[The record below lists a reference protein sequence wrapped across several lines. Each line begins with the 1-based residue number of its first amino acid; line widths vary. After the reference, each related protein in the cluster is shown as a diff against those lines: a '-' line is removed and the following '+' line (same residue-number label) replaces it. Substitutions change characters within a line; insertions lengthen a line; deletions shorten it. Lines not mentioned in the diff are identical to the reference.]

1 MLNEEIKNL
10 LIVEI
15 DKLLPE
21 NKQNKLI
28 SAMRYMLF
36 APAKY
41 IRPFLV
47 IGSFQIFNDEIRLL
61 SNPIERVLP
70 IAIAIEFIH
79 VYSLIHDDLPCM
91 DNSDTRRGQNS
102 CHKEFDEAT
111 AVLVGD
117 ALLTLAFEILSSLD
131 ADSDERCR
139 IIKVLSEAIGL
150 KGMVGGQVLDIDD
163 VANKPYVT
171 LELPYTTSELSSV
184 IPVRDTG
191 IQPANVLYQ
200 NSFDDE
206 GKMDSSV
213 THWDDTYS
221 ASEISHPSSYM
232 HNAEETAKKI
242 KEIHL
247 MKTAKLFAASCE
259 IGAIMGGATYE
270 QQKALRNYGE
280 NLGLIFQAQDDMKDY
295 GQEKTSNLVSVLGKD
310 GVKSYIE
317 ELFKK
322 ASNNLNTLSRNV
334 GSLYELLNKTKKDG

>member
-10 LIVEI
+10 LILEI

-21 NKQNKLI
+21 NKQNKLM
-28 SAMRYMLF
+28 SAMRYMLL

-47 IGSFQIFNDEIRLL
+47 IGSFQIFNAK
-61 SNPIERVLP
+61 IERVLP
-70 IAIAIEFIH
+70 IAIAIECIH

-111 AVLVGD
+111 AVLAGD

-131 ADSDERCR
+131 ANNDERCN

-150 KGMVGGQVLDIDD
+150 KGMVGGQVLDIENRHVDF
-163 VANKPYVT
+163 
-171 LELPYTTSELSSV
+171 E
-184 IPVRDTG
+184 
-191 IQPANVLYQ
+191 
-200 NSFDDE
+200 
-206 GKMDSSV
+206 
-213 THWDDTYS
+213 
-221 ASEISHPSSYM
+221 
-232 HNAEETAKKI
+232 KI

-259 IGAIMGGATYE
+259 MGAIMGGATYE
-270 QQKALRNYGE
+270 QQKALRDYGE
-280 NLGLIFQAQDDMKDY
+280 NLGLMFQAQDDMKDC
-295 GQEKTSNLVSVLGKD
+295 GQDETSNLVSVLGKD

-334 GSLYELLNKTKKDG
+334 GPLYDLLNKMKKDG